1 MTVNW
6 TQRGLNRLDGIVRD
20 IAMGDGLQTALKWHD
35 NIFNATER
43 LADFPLSGRVVPEI
57 ASNQIREI
65 ILSPY
70 RIIYKVHGNTCD
82 ILSVRHSRRLIKAL
96 STL

>member
-6 TQRGLNRLDGIVRD
+6 TPRGLKRLDGILAG
-20 IAMGDGLQTALKWHD
+20 IAFNAGIITSLKWHD
-35 NIFNATER
+35 NIFDTAER

-57 ASNQIREI
+57 GREDIREI

-70 RIIYKVHGNTCD
+70 RIIYKTCRASCE
-82 ILSVRHSRRLIKAL
+82 ILSVRHSRRQIKSL
-96 STL
+96 RSL